1 MMDLRLGCAPDVGF
15 ARSMISLS
23 LPFLAPYNIVVI
35 ITNGCFGIVKGEEMA
50 EGKIL
55 IIDDDPDITEAM
67 AVVLENRGYEVR
79 GARDGAEGMEML
91 QQSPPDL
98 IILDVMMRTSQEG
111 FELSREL
118 KGNPQYKNIPIL
130 MLTAVKQK
138 TGLDFKAEAG
148 DPSWLP
154 VEEYLDKPV
163 KPNVLLEKVED
174 LLSDRRA

>member
-1 MMDLRLGCAPDVGF
+1 
-15 ARSMISLS
+15 
-23 LPFLAPYNIVVI
+23 
-35 ITNGCFGIVKGEEMA
+35 MA
-50 EGKIL
+50 QGKIL

-67 AVVLENRGYEVR
+67 TVVLENRGYEVR
-79 GARDGAEGMEML
+79 RASDSAEGREQL
-91 QQSPPDL
+91 EKAKPDL

-118 KGNPQYKNIPIL
+118 KGNARYKDIPIL

-148 DPSWLP
+148 DQAWLP
-154 VEEYLDKPV
+154 VEEFLDKPV

-174 LLSDRRA
+174 LLSARGA